1 MPEFGVG
8 FGYDTNGTHMDNGNE
23 PATKGDI
30 QQLRSEFQHGFDEL
44 KESMRD
50 GQTELLRAF
59 YSYTQ
64 SNNERLS
71 AVEQDS
77 VPVRKRL
84 AILESRITEVEKR
97 LNLPPS
103 PQS

>member
-1 MPEFGVG
+1 
-8 FGYDTNGTHMDNGNE
+8 MDNGHE
-23 PATKGDI
+23 PATKADI

-59 YSYTQ
+59 YSYAR
-64 SNNERLS
+64 SNDERVA
-71 AVEQDS
+71 AVEQES
-77 VPVRKRL
+77 EPVRKRL
-84 AILESRITEVEKR
+84 AILESRITEVERR

-103 PQS
+103 SQS